1 MHRENNRICH
11 LIISRTNVRL
21 VTHRARQLQTQLCA
35 KGVSTSYT
43 LADRIHPSLRIT
55 VTYTNARKNVHER
68 KQLSA
73 RRLDA
78 CWTSVVSSIRFLVN
92 FSFHLKESCASAVT
106 VQSKK
111 QYPAS
116 IEPLIMPSFVS
127 SRWMSCRRMR
137 MKYFH
142 FHDWTD
148 DEELAAAACTAA
160 TDGDSWFPACS
171 MRNGS
176 KDREKPDMPLK
187 RQREERKGDRKGGKE
202 GETLAVAGWE
212 VAAC

>member
-1 MHRENNRICH
+1 MIASATWS
-11 LIISRTNVRL
+11 LSWQSRVR
-21 VTHRARQLQTQLCA
+21 TFA
-35 KGVSTSYT
+35 
-43 LADRIHPSLRIT
+43 SLRIEHANYKHNYAQEAWARAT
-55 VTYTNARKNVHER
+55 CWRIEFTHHYTQPCAYTNARKNVRAR

-78 CWTSVVSSIRFLVN
+78 CWPSVVSSIRFLVN
-92 FSFHLKESCASAVT
+92 FSFYLEESCASAVT

-187 RQREERKGDRKGGKE
+187 R
-202 GETLAVAGWE
+202 
-212 VAAC
+212 